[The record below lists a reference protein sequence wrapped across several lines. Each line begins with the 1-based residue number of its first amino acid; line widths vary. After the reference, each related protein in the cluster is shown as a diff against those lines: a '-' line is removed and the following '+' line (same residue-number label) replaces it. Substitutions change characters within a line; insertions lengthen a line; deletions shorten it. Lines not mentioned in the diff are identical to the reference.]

1 VLNSVAVPGA
11 AGYVAVGPSVD
22 GVALTDFAGITF
34 PSLSALADAFTFGT
48 LSEQASSLLVRGVA
62 VVQTLSWIAAL
73 EALEGFLTRAGTR
86 SGVTDTVLFT
96 GAVIRAN
103 YEFAGVS
110 GVRFVADTRSSVDVA
125 RSVAVAIVRANN
137 LGTIFAIKVGITVTY
152 TFRANTAARTVVH
165 TGILIYFLVGI
176 PFGSTIFATFTGE
189 TRETNAKTCTTK
201 PVGVAIVVA

>member
-1 VLNSVAVPGA
+1 MLNSVAVPGA

-22 GVALTDFAGITF
+22 GVALTDLAGITF

-86 SGVTDTVLFT
+86 GGVTDTVLFT

-125 RSVAVAIVRANN
+125 RSVAVAIVRADN